1 MMSIRWIVHNG
12 VKVLYTD
19 CRKKSPRQL
28 KNLFLEYTA
37 FFNSLEEETLHRVIN
52 FHKVPISAEMVNGAK
67 SIGKQLFSKKSG
79 ITVFIG
85 ITGIKRFYTSIYCLY
100 AGYDI
105 VFKNNLEDALK
116 FIYHKQSGN
125 IKKDM
130 PIAS

>member
-1 MMSIRWIVHNG
+1 MAISWIKHEG

-28 KNLFLEYTA
+28 KELFLEYTEL
-37 FFNSLEEETLHRVIN
+37 FKSLEEQTLYRVIN
-52 FHKVPISAEMVNGAK
+52 FHKVPVSAEMVNEAK
-67 SIGKQLFSKKSG
+67 AIGKHVFSKKSG

-105 VFKNNLEDALK
+105 VFKNNLGDALK
-116 FIYHKQSGN
+116 YIDQRRSSN
-125 IKKDM
+125 LKKEV
-130 PIAS
+130 PVAS